1 MKRSILRMQWLSVV
15 VILSLLLSA
24 CTAVV
29 PVAPSADNDI
39 PGPLKVVATYS
50 VLGDLVQQVAGDRVE
65 LTVLVGAD
73 GDPHVYEPTPRDAV
87 ALSEAAILF
96 ENGLEFE
103 TWLDDL
109 FAASSSQAARVA
121 VSDGVDTL
129 AFDAHGHD
137 DDHADHD
144 HADHDHADHDHADH
158 DHADHDHADHDHAG
172 IAPARLAV
180 ADGKEAVVHLLDGES
195 GDVLVT
201 YEVASPARVY
211 AGSDGTLAYALQMDG
226 NQVNVIDTGIRFE
239 PHDDHFH
246 VELVEPALLDFA
258 LAGTTPIHFVAHD
271 GQIAIFND
279 GDGMATIF
287 DEAIVRGGGEVTLID
302 SGRPHHGVA
311 VPLDD
316 VVLISLPDP
325 TDPEAALPVGVSVR
339 TLDGAEVAAFDNCPR
354 LHGEAS
360 IGHDAVAFG
369 CVDGVLIVAR
379 DGDGWSSR
387 KIDNPAENPNNS
399 RVGTLAY
406 NEHSGLLV
414 GNFSREG
421 ITLFDLEAGVM
432 APVVLPVPMWAFT
445 WSQHDAH
452 EVLVLTVDGALHVL
466 DGESGEI
473 LESLEVMDG
482 FGVPQQ
488 GEQGVLRPL
497 LVAAGDMAYISSPA
511 AGEVIEVHLSEMAV
525 ERRIPAGTAPF
536 ALAAFGA
543 MADPHAGD
551 PMHEHEKEADH
562 AHDHDEADT
571 HDHGHVHGEFDPH
584 TWMSPLNAI
593 VMVENIRTA
602 LVAADPANAELYTA
616 NAAAYIAQLEQLD
629 ADIRAEIETIPA
641 ERRKL
646 VTTHE
651 LFGYFARD
659 YDFEL
664 LGSALGSVTTEAAD
678 PGAGQIAA
686 LIEEIR
692 SPGVPAIF
700 VESVGNPAL
709 MERIAQ
715 EAGVTVAP
723 PLYTHGLG
731 AAGSGAEDYLG
742 MMRTN
747 VQIIA
752 EALR

>member
-1 MKRSILRMQWLSVV
+1 MKRSILRVQWLSILA
-15 VILSLLLSA
+15 ILSLILSA
-24 CTAVV
+24 CTAVA
-29 PVAPSADNDI
+29 PTTPAPSAEGA
-39 PGPLKVVATYS
+39 GPLKVVATYS
-50 VLGDLVQQVAGDRVE
+50 VLGDLVQQVAGDKVE
-65 LTVLVGAD
+65 MTVLVGAD

-103 TWLDDL
+103 TWLDSL
-109 FAASSSQAARVA
+109 FTASGSQAERVA

-137 DDHADHD
+137 
-144 HADHDHADHDHADH
+144 H

-172 IAPARLAV
+172 VAPARLAV
-180 ADGKEAVVHLLDGES
+180 ADGKEAVVHLLDGKS
-195 GDVLVT
+195 GDVLAT
-201 YEVASPARVY
+201 YAVASPARVY
-211 AGSDGTLAYALQMDG
+211 AGADGTLAYAVQMDG
-226 NQVNVIDTGIRFE
+226 NQVNVIDTGVRFE

-246 VELVEPALLDFA
+246 LELVEPALLDFA
-258 LAGTTPIHFVAHD
+258 LAGTRPIHFVAHD
-271 GQIAIFND
+271 DQIAIFND
-279 GDGMATIF
+279 GDGVAAIF
-287 DEAIVRGGGEVTLID
+287 NESMVRRGGEVTLID

-311 VPLDD
+311 VPLGD

-325 TDPEAALPVGVSVR
+325 NDPEAALPVGVSVR
-339 TLDGAEVAAFDNCPR
+339 NLDGEEIAAFDGCPR

-369 CVDGVLIVAR
+369 CVDGVLIVER

-399 RVGTLAY
+399 RVGTLIY

-421 ITLFDLEAGVM
+421 ITLFDLDAGIIT
-432 APVVLPVPMWAFT
+432 PVVLPVPMWAFT
-445 WSQHDAH
+445 WSQHDPH
-452 EVLVLTVDGALHVL
+452 EVLVLTVDGVLHTL

-473 LESLEVMDG
+473 LASLEVMEG

-488 GEQGVLRPL
+488 GEEGVLRPL
-497 LVAAGDMAYISSPA
+497 MIAAGDMTYISAPNT
-511 AGEVIEVHLSEMAV
+511 GEVIEVNLIEMAV
-525 ERRIPAGTAPF
+525 ERRIPAGSAPF
-536 ALAAFGA
+536 ALTAFGA
-543 MADPHAGD
+543 MADPHAGEAMQAQD
-551 PMHEHEKEADH
+551 SQADH
-562 AHDHDEADT
+562 AAADE
-571 HDHGHVHGEFDPH
+571 HGHVHGEFDPH

-593 VMVENIRTA
+593 VMVGNIRDA
-602 LVAADPANAELYTA
+602 LVAADPANADFYTA
-616 NAAAYIAQLEQLD
+616 NAAAYIAQLEALD
-629 ADIRAEIETIPA
+629 AEMRAEIETIPA
-641 ERRKL
+641 EHRKL

-659 YDFEL
+659 YGFEL
-664 LGSALGSVTTEAAD
+664 LGSALGAVTTEAAD

-686 LIEEIR
+686 LVEEIR
-692 SPGVPAIF
+692 AAGVPAIF
-700 VESVGNPAL
+700 VENVGNPAL

-715 EAGVTVAP
+715 EAGVALAP

-731 AAGSGAEDYLG
+731 PAGSGAEDYLG

-747 VQIIA
+747 MQIIV

>member
-1 MKRSILRMQWLSVV
+1 MKRSILQMQWLSVV

-24 CTAVV
+24 CTAVA
-29 PVAPSADNDI
+29 PVAPSADSNAD
-39 PGPLKVVATYS
+39 GPLKVVTTYS

-158 DHADHDHADHDHAG
+158 DHAG
-172 IAPARLAV
+172 VAPVRLAV
-180 ADGKEAVVHLLDGES
+180 ADGKEAVVHLLDGDS

-211 AGSDGTLAYALQMDG
+211 AGADGTLAYAVQMNG
-226 NQVNVIDTGIRFE
+226 NQVNVIDVGVRFE
-239 PHDDHFH
+239 PHDDHYH
-246 VELVEPALLDFA
+246 LALVEPALLDFA
-258 LAGTTPIHFVAHD
+258 LSGTRPIHFVAHD

-279 GDGMATIF
+279 GDGTAAIF
-287 DEAIVRGGGEVTLID
+287 DEAIVRSGGEVTLID

-311 VPLDD
+311 VPLGD
-316 VVLISLPDP
+316 VALISLPDP
-325 TDPEAALPVGVSVR
+325 TDLEAALPVGVSVR

-432 APVVLPVPMWAFT
+432 TPVVLPVPMWAFT

-497 LVAAGDMAYISSPA
+497 MITAGDMAYISAPND
-511 AGEVIEVHLSEMAV
+511 GEVIEVNLIEMEV
-525 ERRIPAGTAPF
+525 ERRIPAGSAPF

-543 MADPHAGD
+543 MADPHAD
-551 PMHEHEKEADH
+551 EHMHDHDHDHEKEADH
-562 AHDHDEADT
+562 DHSHGHDHD
-571 HDHGHVHGEFDPH
+571 HGHGHVHGEFDPH

-593 VMVENIRTA
+593 VMVENIRDA
-602 LVAADPANAELYTA
+602 LVAADPANADLYTA
-616 NAAAYIAQLEQLD
+616 NAAAYIAQIEQLD
-629 ADIRAEIETIPA
+629 AEIRAEIETIPA

-692 SPGVPAIF
+692 SSGVPAIF

-742 MMRTN
+742 MIRTN